1 VVEIVAEVSCSH
13 LGKLEHALALMDHA
27 KWAGADA
34 VKFQLWMTPA
44 DLVGEGLERTPLKS
58 GAWEGKTLAE
68 LYRAAQTPPEWF
80 PTLFDYAKQI
90 NLPMFVSPFSLQAVE
105 YLEARDC
112 PRYKIASF
120 ELNWLELIVRVAETN
135 KPVVLSTGTCTK
147 DEVATALGCIPR
159 RVPLTTL
166 HCVSAYPT
174 EIGQSNVNRMLRLPF
189 PYGISDHSLGYIVPM
204 TATAL
209 GAAMI
214 EKHIMLPSREGLDSA
229 HSLTPDEF
237 RQMVNNVR
245 GVEQA
250 LGTGDWENE
259 GEDRTFKRKLVNG
272 EWVRAA

>member
-1 VVEIVAEVSCSH
+1 MVEIVAEVSCSH

-34 VKFQLWMTPA
+34 VKFQLWLDADEMTGGESQLKLIYTPWA
-44 DLVGEGLERTPLKS
+44 DMT
-58 GAWEGKTLAE
+58 AHQ
-68 LYRAAQTPPEWF
+68 LYTEAQTPPKWF
-80 PTLFDYAKQI
+80 PTLFDYAKHI
-90 NLPMFVSPFSLQAVE
+90 NLPMFVSPFSLAAVDF
-105 YLEARDC
+105 LETLDC

-120 ELNWLELIVRVAETN
+120 ELNWLELLHKVADTG
-135 KPVVLSTGTCTK
+135 KPLVLSTGTCGWE
-147 DEVATALGCIPR
+147 DVMAATLACDG
-159 RVPLTTL
+159 TWL